1 VSDDDDLTTRDESA
15 LSPHSDLEETL
26 LYIQETLGQNPQH
39 VRSLQVLSDV
49 AERANAHDTASLA
62 SSIVVCLHEA
72 RPQDEVRTARL
83 ASDGLPLVSRILTDA
98 DLEDNLLGAV
108 TNVAQLRALSGVT
121 KAAAAAGLTKESNKW
136 TVPKEATILDPT
148 ASTTTLAR
156 SLAWAAHFVNVSTPL
171 LVVMP
176 ELSGPMELSIGE
188 EQRLLISRQLGSG
201 FSLAQL
207 AFLGAKQLSYLRP
220 ELLWRAAFDSVERA
234 TNVLG
239 FCVRYAQKGEELHK
253 WVDDELR
260 KPAKRFVAYL
270 DNDELLAQL
279 VVSAVAD
286 FNPEP
291 SAWQLQAEQ
300 WLIAVDRAAL
310 RIGLLACANPPAA
323 WPLISQ
329 QPQSSA
335 MLLDE
340 QLDEIARFAI
350 SQGHQA
356 LRKSLGLI
364 TET

>member
-1 VSDDDDLTTRDESA
+1 MRTNS
-15 LSPHSDLEETL
+15 L
-26 LYIQETLGQNPQH
+26 LLG
-39 VRSLQVLSDV
+39 LI
-49 AERANAHDTASLA
+49 AGASLF
-62 SSIVVCLHEA
+62 SF
-72 RPQDEVRTARL
+72 
-83 ASDGLPLVSRILTDA
+83 
-98 DLEDNLLGAV
+98 
-108 TNVAQLRALSGVT
+108 
-121 KAAAAAGLTKESNKW
+121 AAAADDMDALIGKW
-136 TVPKEATILDPT
+136 SVKKVNDQGQNITQTFTIKKGKAIFQILGAEDRVVLYAEGDLKLDKVGPFN
-148 ASTTTLAR
+148 
-156 SLAWAAHFVNVSTPL
+156 AAHFVNVNTPQ

-176 ELSGPMELSIGE
+176 ELSGPMELSIGD

-201 FSLAQL
+201 FTLAQL

-220 ELLWRAAFDSVERA
+220 ELLWRVVFDSVERTA
-234 TNVLG
+234 NVLG

-270 DNDELLAQL
+270 DDDELLAQL
-279 VVSAVAD
+279 VVSAFAD
-286 FNPEP
+286 FDPEP
-291 SAWQLQAEQ
+291 SAWQLQAGQ

-310 RIGLLACANPPAA
+310 RIGLLACASPPAA